1 MPTAMFP
8 HKSLYGLDSVFVENS
23 LLVVTELIFR
33 QHYLFISCV
42 LDMFIDN
49 TNPLFSIG
57 LKKVHV
63 DETELRMIRKLRP
76 SVRCTVKNVLFV
88 FCV

>member
-1 MPTAMFP
+1 MFP
-8 HKSLYGLDSVFVENS
+8 HKSLYGLDGVFVENS

-33 QHYLFISCV
+33 QRYLFVLCV
-42 LDMFIDN
+42 LDTFIDN
-49 TNPLFSIG
+49 TNPLFPVG

-63 DETELRMIRKLRP
+63 DEAELGMIRKLRP